1 MATDRVLI
9 DTSIIIDYLRKKNKK
24 KSQFY
29 KSVGNYTL
37 FVSTITLFE
46 LFAGAKDERKRQD
59 IDNIMEYVKILPFT
73 KNTAKKS
80 GEIHQSL
87 KNKNKLIEIKDL
99 FIAATALSHNLPLMT
114 LNVKHF
120 DRIEDL
126 NVWS

>member
-1 MATDRVLI
+1 MI

>member
-59 IDNIMEYVKILPFT
+59 IDNIMEYIKILPFT

-114 LNVKHF
+114 LNIKHF

>member
-24 KSQFY
+24 KSRFY

-46 LFAGAKDERKRQD
+46 LFAGARDERKRQD
-59 IDNIMEYVKILPFT
+59 IDNILEYVKILPFT

-87 KNKNKLIEIKDL
+87 KDKNKLIEIKDL

-120 DRIEDL
+120 DRIEEL
-126 NVWS
+126 NVLS

>member
-1 MATDRVLI
+1 MI

-46 LFAGAKDERKRQD
+46 FFAGAKDERKRQD